1 MVLDDTAVVP
11 ERVAARASV
20 RPESRDRPEPGRSGR
35 LAYNPAL
42 DGIRGL
48 AVAAVM
54 LFHGGFAWAKGGYL
68 GVSTFFTLS
77 GFLITSLLLTE
88 RARSGRVDLRRFWS
102 RRVRR
107 LFPASALTLL
117 FVCLAALALDEQ
129 WERSLRGDALSALAQ
144 VANWRMLIDERSYA
158 ELFSAPSPLL
168 HFWSLGIEEQFYW
181 IFPLVTAGVL
191 ALARGSLRVFGAA
204 LAGLVGVA
212 ALATVTLGP
221 DSGDTVYYATY
232 TRMGE
237 ILIGALLAVAVALG
251 LTRTAPIRRVAAL
264 GGVLALVASVVA
276 VARVDQTHPVIDRG
290 GLLVYALGS
299 AALVLSATLPGPVR
313 TALSFPPLRLL
324 GVISYGVYLF
334 HWPLFLILD
343 ERRTGLDGA
352 ALFALRAAVTLAV
365 ATASYVVVERPIRT
379 GWRPRVV
386 PVAAVAAGSVAV
398 VAGAA
403 AAVPTLSDPPAD
415 PYAEIARAA
424 EEGPDPATVP
434 TTARVAYGVGD
445 STLLRTGWG
454 LSVWGGDTGDL
465 VIPDMAGGVGC
476 SLARHGERRAGAGEV
491 STGPDHCGDW
501 AEVIPAEVAAI
512 RDRYGRADLAIL
524 QTSQWDV
531 SDRRLPGD
539 GTWRAPGDP
548 VLDEYLEREFTELS
562 DVLVDQ
568 GLVVVWLTS
577 PHLDIGRSATPPP
590 ATRPPEG
597 DPARVDR
604 LNEIIESVAA
614 GRPRVVVVDLA
625 GYVNSLPEAQDHRL
639 RPDGVH
645 FETDTA
651 AEVAEWLGPE
661 VVAAVDA
668 APPADPAAPDQ
679 PGASG
684 APAAG

>member
-11 ERVAARASV
+11 ERAAT
-20 RPESRDRPEPGRSGR
+20 RPSARSDTRDRHEPGRSGR
-35 LAYNPAL
+35 LGYNPAL

-77 GFLITSLLLTE
+77 GFLITSLLVTE

-107 LFPASALTLL
+107 LFPASAVTLT
-117 FVCLAALALDEQ
+117 FVCLVALALDEQ

-158 ELFSAPSPLL
+158 ELFASPSPLV

-191 ALARGSLRVFGAA
+191 AVARGSLRAFGAV

-212 ALATVTLGP
+212 ALATVALGP

-251 LTRTAPIRRVAAL
+251 LTRGTLIPRMAAV
-264 GGVLALVASVVA
+264 GGVLALMASAVA

-290 GLLVYALGS
+290 GLLVYALAS
-299 AALVLSATLPGPVR
+299 AALVLSATVPGPVR
-313 TALSFPPLRLL
+313 TALSLPPLRLL
-324 GVISYGVYLF
+324 GVVSYGVYLF
-334 HWPLFLILD
+334 HWPLFLVLD
-343 ERRTGLDGA
+343 EGRTGLDGP
-352 ALFALRAAVTLAV
+352 ALFALRVAVTLAM
-365 ATASYVVVERPIRT
+365 ATASYVIVERPIRA
-379 GWRPRVV
+379 GWRPRAV
-386 PVAAVAAGSVAV
+386 PVAALAVGSVAV
-398 VAGAA
+398 VVGVAV
-403 AAVPTLSDPPAD
+403 AVPTLSDPPAD
-415 PYAEIARAA
+415 PYVEIARAA
-424 EEGPDPATVP
+424 EAGPDPETVP
-434 TTARVAYGVGD
+434 DTARVAFGVGD

-454 LSVWGGDTGDL
+454 LSIWGQDTGDL
-465 VIPDMAGGVGC
+465 VIPGMAGGVGC

-491 STGPDHCGDW
+491 SAGPDHCGDW
-501 AEVIPAEVAAI
+501 AEVIPAEIAAI

-524 QTSQWDV
+524 QTSQWDT

-539 GTWRAPGDP
+539 DAWRAPGDP
-548 VLDEYLEREFTELS
+548 VLDEYLESEFTELS

-577 PHLDIGRSATPPP
+577 PDLDIGRSATPPP

-625 GYVNSLPEAQDHRL
+625 AYVNSLPEDQDHRL

-651 AEVAEWLGPE
+651 EEVAQWLGPRII
-661 VVAAVDA
+661 AAVDA
-668 APPADPAAPDQ
+668 APAADPAAPGD
-679 PGASG
+679 PGTSS
-684 APAAG
+684 APASP